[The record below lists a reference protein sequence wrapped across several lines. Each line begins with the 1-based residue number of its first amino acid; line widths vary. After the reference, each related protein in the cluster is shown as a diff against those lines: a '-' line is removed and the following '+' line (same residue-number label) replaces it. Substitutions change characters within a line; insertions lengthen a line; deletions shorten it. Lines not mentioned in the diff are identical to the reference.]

1 MEDLCLRGVSEDGSV
16 KLWLAQT
23 TNLCEEGRR
32 RHDAWS
38 VGAAALGRLL
48 TAGVFF
54 GLNLKGEG
62 DSVTLRVNGD
72 GPLGSLAVVAEPDG
86 AVRGFVA
93 NPQVDIDRRP
103 DGKLDVG
110 TAVGSGTLTVIKD
123 MGFGQPYTGTVNL
136 VTGEIGDD
144 VAQYYLESEQTP
156 AAVGLGVRIAPAGT
170 VEAAGGFLLQVLPH
184 ADEQVI
190 KQLELNLANLVPVSQ
205 MVALMR

>member
-72 GPLGSLAVVAEPDG
+72 GPLGSIETKDG
-86 AVRGFVA
+86 HR
-93 NPQVDIDRRP
+93 
-103 DGKLDVG
+103 
-110 TAVGSGTLTVIKD
+110 
-123 MGFGQPYTGTVNL
+123 
-136 VTGEIGDD
+136 
-144 VAQYYLESEQTP
+144 
-156 AAVGLGVRIAPAGT
+156 
-170 VEAAGGFLLQVLPH
+170 
-184 ADEQVI
+184 
-190 KQLELNLANLVPVSQ
+190 LNLYNLIPAYKEEIEYKLKYG
-205 MVALMR
+205 MEALEEIFKEKLPMILDPKRPNLCEDFKEVFDD

>member
-110 TAVGSGTLTVIKD
+110 TAVGNGTLTVIKD

-136 VTGEIGDD
+136 ATTWLSIIWN
-144 VAQYYLESEQTP
+144 QSK
-156 AAVGLGVRIAPAGT
+156 RR
-170 VEAAGGFLLQVLPH
+170 LPWGWVCALRQLARWKRR
-184 ADEQVI
+184 ADFCCRFCRT
-190 KQLELNLANLVPVSQ
+190 LTS
-205 MVALMR
+205 R